1 MSKNIVR
8 KCDKIT
14 TFILILLQDFHYNN
28 FVASKGKA
36 QAANSVGY
44 CRGDRGYVWKP
55 KEIEVRRVL
64 MDKLNVAIA
73 DDNAKMTDML
83 GQMIEEDKDLELV
96 GKAHNGEEICNIIRQ
111 KEPDVVVL
119 DIIMPKVDGLSVME
133 RCSHSEDLKKIPS
146 FIVVSA
152 VGQERITEDAFNLG
166 ADYYM
171 LKPFDNQMLLNR
183 IKHTRRF
190 GEKRV
195 REISRQMAGEDGGIF
210 PRNSLETDVTN
221 IIHEIG
227 VPAHIK
233 GYQYLRDAIIL
244 SVNDM
249 EMLNSITKIL
259 YPTIAK
265 KHQTTPS
272 RVERAI
278 RHAIEVAWSRGKM
291 DTIDE
296 LFGYTV
302 STGKGKPTNSEFIA
316 LIADKIRLEYKNR
329 SFH

>member
-1 MSKNIVR
+1 M
-8 KCDKIT
+8 
-14 TFILILLQDFHYNN
+14 
-28 FVASKGKA
+28 
-36 QAANSVGY
+36 
-44 CRGDRGYVWKP
+44 
-55 KEIEVRRVL
+55 E
-64 MDKLNVAIA
+64 KLNVAIA
-73 DDNAKMTDML
+73 DDNEKMVELL
-83 GQMIEEDKDLELV
+83 GRMIEEDKDLELV
-96 GKAHNGEEICNIIRQ
+96 GKAHNGEEICKIIKE
-111 KEPDVVVL
+111 KEPDVVIL

-133 RCSHSEDLKKIPS
+133 RFGHDCGMKKVPS

-171 LKPFDNQMLLNR
+171 LKPFDNRMLLNR
-183 IKHTRRF
+183 IKHVRRA

-195 REISRQMAGEDGGIF
+195 REISRQNGQEEQDTYKKG
-210 PRNSLETDVTN
+210 NLEADVTD

-291 DTIDE
+291 DTIDK

-316 LIADKIRLEYKNR
+316 LIADKIRLECKNG
-329 SFH
+329 SFQ